1 MQDRYTVLVNDMD
14 RGMWIIRPVSS
25 WKNKIKVV
33 LILIIKNTHLR
44 RLTIILAQL
53 LQMIFRNNNAGYTTW
68 LW

>member
-1 MQDRYTVLVNDMD
+1 
-14 RGMWIIRPVSS
+14 IIQACFWS
-25 WKNKIKVV
+25 WKNKIKSR
-33 LILIIKNTHLR
+33 LDPLIIKNTHLR